1 MKFLKGIGSILSF
14 LTSIL
19 IFTICF
25 IIIIFCTVTS
35 FLQEKNVKSIINA
48 DFVLNI
54 KYENE
59 SVKDLF
65 VKNNKSNLDKK
76 VLEDIVNSNEFKKM
90 FDEVIDDSIDY
101 YLYDKTYPDIED
113 KYKVF
118 VNEISNK
125 HDNEKIKDIL
135 LSEKN
140 IIQIPKKDEEQSN
153 KFNDIINNFN
163 FYNIYYFCGFIL
175 IFMFL
180 IFIFNWSLSKP
191 FKYAGISFIT
201 SSTMCISL
209 YFSKFLLMK
218 EEIFS
223 SYEVII
229 NNVFDLLLK
238 YSIICLGVG
247 ILFIII
253 YIILNTIN
261 SRKISIGD
269 ECADI
274 KNVI

>member
-1 MKFLKGIGSILSF
+1 MKFFKGIGSILSF
-14 LTSIL
+14 FTSIL
-19 IFTICF
+19 IFIISF
-25 IIIIFCTVTS
+25 VIIIFCTVTS
-35 FLQEKNVKSIINA
+35 FLEEKNVKSIINA
-48 DFVLNI
+48 EFVLNI

-65 VKNNKSNLDKK
+65 VKNNKFDLDKK
-76 VLEDIVNSNEFKKM
+76 ILEDIVNSNEFINM
-90 FDEVIDDSIDY
+90 FDEVIDDTIDY
-101 YLYDKTYPDIED
+101 YLYDKDYPDIDKKYED
-113 KYKVF
+113 F
-118 VNEISNK
+118 VNNISKK

-135 LSEKN
+135 LNEKN
-140 IIQIPKKDEEQSN
+140 IIQIPKKDEEQSSR
-153 KFNDIINNFN
+153 FNAIINNFD
-163 FYNIYYFCGFIL
+163 FYNIYYVCGFIL

-201 SSTMCISL
+201 SSTMCICL
-209 YFSKFLLMK
+209 YFSKFLLIK
-218 EEIFS
+218 EEVFS

-238 YSIICLGVG
+238 YSIICLGAGV
-247 ILFIII
+247 LFIII

-274 KNVI
+274 QNVV

>member
-1 MKFLKGIGSILSF
+1 MKFFKGIGSILSF
-14 LTSIL
+14 FTSIL
-19 IFTICF
+19 IFIISFF
-25 IIIIFCTVTS
+25 IIVFCTITA
-35 FLQEKNVKSIINA
+35 FLEEKNVKSIINA

-54 KYENE
+54 KYENQ

-65 VKNNKSNLDKK
+65 VKNNKFDLDKK
-76 VLEDIVNSNEFKKM
+76 VLEDIVNSNEFKNM

-101 YLYDKTYPDIED
+101 YLYDKDFPDMDKKYED
-113 KYKVF
+113 F
-118 VNEISNK
+118 VNNISPK

-140 IIQIPKKDEEQSN
+140 IIQIPKKDEEQSSR
-153 KFNDIINNFN
+153 FNAIINNFD

-209 YFSKFLLMK
+209 YFSKFLLIK
-218 EEIFS
+218 EEVFS

-229 NNVFDLLLK
+229 NNVFYFLLK
-238 YSIICLGVG
+238 YSIICLGAG

-261 SRKISIGD
+261 NRKISIGD

-274 KNVI
+274 QNVV